1 MTGHKWLRRSLAR
14 LSREMAQLGHKISGK
29 TVGRLL
35 ASLKYSLKVNRKHYE
50 GQAKHP
56 QREEQFKQIEQKRVA
71 FWQARLPVISV
82 DTKKKELL
90 GNFRNN
96 GTAYKRQPELVKAH
110 DFPSEATGQAVPYGI
125 YDLRY
130 GRGSV
135 YVGESADTPEFAV
148 AAIVRWW
155 QEEGAG
161 AYRGAK
167 ELLILADSGGSNSCR
182 ARMWK
187 EQLQSQLSDRYGL
200 TVVVAH
206 YPTGCS
212 KWNVI
217 EHKLFAPISLNWA
230 GEPLRSVEIV
240 LGYINGTSLS
250 SGFRVR
256 ASLLRGQF
264 EKGKTV
270 SKTEM
275 ERLNLEAGE
284 ICPQWNYT
292 LRPRGQFSK
301 VEAALVKTVS

>member
-1 MTGHKWLRRSLAR
+1 MTGHKWVRRSLQR
-14 LSREMAQLGHKISGK
+14 ISREMTRLGHKISEK

-50 GQAKHP
+50 GQANHP
-56 QREEQFKQIEQKRVA
+56 ERDHQFKQIEQKRVA
-71 FWQARLPVISV
+71 FWQAGLPVISV
-82 DTKKKELL
+82 DTKKKELI
-90 GNFRNN
+90 GNFKNN
-96 GTAYKRQPELVKAH
+96 GSAYKRQPELVKAH
-110 DFPSEATGQAVPYGI
+110 DFPSEAVGQAVPYGI

-130 GRGSV
+130 ARGSV

-148 AAIVRWW
+148 AAMVRWW
-155 QEEGAG
+155 QEEGAWSYVG
-161 AYRGAK
+161 AG

-182 ARMWK
+182 AKVWK
-187 EQLQSQLSDRYGL
+187 EQLQSQLCDRYGL

-230 GEPLRSVEIV
+230 GEPLRSFEIM
-240 LGYINGTSLS
+240 LGYLRGTSLAN
-250 SGFRVR
+250 GGGVR
-256 ASLLRGQF
+256 ACLLRGQF

-270 SKTEM
+270 SPAEM
-275 ERLNLEAGE
+275 ERLNLEPGE

-292 LRPRGQFSK
+292 LRPRGQCPK
-301 VEAALVKTVS
+301 VARTEVKTVS